1 MAGSEVSNL
10 LESLSK
16 SEDVG
21 SNKAGQDGPDPP
33 ESNVPL
39 DIIEATQKSADLYRS
54 GARLYVRSDLERI
67 ENELSHCQT
76 TPSFTIRRI
85 DGSTVSVKN
94 PMYGVSQ
101 PMWKPYIQFR
111 HYWHMVR
118 GCIDRSSWHTILPC
132 YSYCIE
138 WKSLAYRQFKEN
150 EIEPL
155 EGIFKNV
162 RKRWERSLTHD
173 WLVDNLAML
182 QGTRRITK
190 ILCFGLGNISKE
202 LLYNGRDEE
211 WRLYCMTQ
219 HAVALSMADI
229 FRSEATD
236 VKVFVQD
243 PAYSK
248 ADKALLKSV
257 GITVVGECGA
267 GGFSMIDDETVVFSC
282 CPSVPVA
289 QIVAD
294 VGRPAMIIGNSMIS
308 RILNNASFSSYP
320 ADTKSPRT
328 REMMKEYT
336 PHVLEDKE
344 KFIST
349 SKMKMFVRNEEI
361 RSTCTN

>member
-1 MAGSEVSNL
+1 
-10 LESLSK
+10 
-16 SEDVG
+16 
-21 SNKAGQDGPDPP
+21 
-33 ESNVPL
+33 
-39 DIIEATQKSADLYRS
+39 
-54 GARLYVRSDLERI
+54 
-67 ENELSHCQT
+67 
-76 TPSFTIRRI
+76 
-85 DGSTVSVKN
+85 
-94 PMYGVSQ
+94 
-101 PMWKPYIQFR
+101 
-111 HYWHMVR
+111 MVR

-308 RILNNASFSSYP
+308 RILNNARS
-320 ADTKSPRT
+320 
-328 REMMKEYT
+328 
-336 PHVLEDKE
+336 VLETQLPFTLCLTPRRKQGEEKE
-344 KFIST
+344 KKGRPANT
-349 SKMKMFVRNEEI
+349 SDIAFPHTRPTLNPHGLG
-361 RSTCTN
+361 R